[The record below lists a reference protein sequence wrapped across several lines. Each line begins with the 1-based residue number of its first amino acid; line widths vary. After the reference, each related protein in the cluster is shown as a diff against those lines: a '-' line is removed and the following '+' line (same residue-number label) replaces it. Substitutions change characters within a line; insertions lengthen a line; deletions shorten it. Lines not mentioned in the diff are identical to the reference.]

1 MTRIAVYFL
10 IGYFFIL
17 VQTVLL
23 PHLLPFQIKADLLL
37 ILVIYLGLNEHY
49 LGGALLCYALG
60 SLFDVFAGSQPGL
73 FGIAL
78 MTTFLVVRTV
88 VGRLNTESSVLLLL
102 MVFCGTLFE
111 GVLIVFLLGTF
122 ADTGP
127 MGFMVLGGLLPQAL
141 LNLAV
146 AFVLLRCLVRL
157 QRRFFPRSLIPG
169 LQHLGSRHGS

>member
-1 MTRIAVYFL
+1 MTRIAGYFL

-23 PHLLPFQIKADLLL
+23 PHLLPFPIKPDLLL

-49 LGGALLCYALG
+49 VGGALLSYALG
-60 SLFDVFAGSQPGL
+60 SFFDVFAGSHPGL
-73 FGIAL
+73 YGIAL
-78 MTTFLVVRTV
+78 MATFLVVRTV
-88 VGRLNTESSVLLLL
+88 IGRLNTESSALLLL
-102 MVFCGTLFE
+102 MVFCGSLFE

-127 MGFMVLGGLLPQAL
+127 VGIMVLGRLLPQAL
-141 LNLAV
+141 LNLTV
-146 AFVLLRCLVRL
+146 ASVLLLCLILL
-157 QRRFFPRSLIPG
+157 QRRFFPRRLIPG